1 MKIKGIIFD
10 INGTLTDI
18 LTDEG
23 YEEIFRAISH
33 FLTYRGILMNR
44 WEVKDAYFRILD
56 AQRKAS
62 GEKYPEFDAVEVWR
76 EFLFRNLP
84 ESKRKIKPSDPM
96 PRFLADMYR
105 GISRFRL
112 TLYPEVKA
120 VLDEL
125 RPHYQMAVVSDGQS
139 AWAMPEL
146 KAVGL
151 DGYFNPVIVSGD
163 FGYRKPD
170 RRLFQA
176 ALTGMGLTPEEVIF
190 VGNDMY
196 RDVFGAGRLGM
207 KTVFFS
213 SNQGGKEMAGENPD
227 YIIYRFAELRQ
238 AVDFLQR

>member
-1 MKIKGIIFD
+1 MKLKGIIFD

-23 YEEIFRAISH
+23 HEEIYRAISH
-33 FLTYRGILMNR
+33 FLTYRGIYLNR
-44 WEVKDAYFRILD
+44 WEVKDAYFRIMD

-62 GEKYPEFDAVEVWR
+62 GEKYPEFDTVRVWR
-76 EFLFRNLP
+76 EFLTRYLR
-84 ESKRKIKPSDPM
+84 ESKQKLKSSDLT
-96 PRFLADMYR
+96 PRFLAEMYR

-112 TLYPEVKA
+112 ALYPDVKT
-120 VLDEL
+120 VLDEF
-125 RPHYQMAVVSDGQS
+125 RPHYRMAVVSDGQS
-139 AWAMPEL
+139 VWAEPEM

-151 DGYFNPVIVSGD
+151 DGYFNPIIVSGD

-170 RRLFQA
+170 RRLFQT
-176 ALTGMGLTPEEVIF
+176 ALTGMGLIPEEVIF

-196 RDVFGAGRLGM
+196 RDVYGAGRLGM

-213 SNQGGKEMAGENPD
+213 SNQGQKEPAGVNPD

-238 AVDFLQR
+238 AVDFLQK

>member
-1 MKIKGIIFD
+1 MKLKGIIFD

-23 YEEIFRAISH
+23 HEEIYRAISH
-33 FLTYRGILMNR
+33 FLTYRGIYLNR
-44 WEVKDAYFRILD
+44 WEVKDAYYRIMD
-56 AQRKAS
+56 AQRKAG
-62 GEKYPEFDAVEVWR
+62 GEKYPEFDAVAVWR
-76 EFLFRNLP
+76 EFLTRYSRD
-84 ESKRKIKPSDPM
+84 SKRKFKSSDPT
-96 PRFLADMYR
+96 PRFLAEMYR

-112 TLYPEVKA
+112 ALYPEVKA
-120 VLDEL
+120 VLDEF
-125 RPHYQMAVVSDGQS
+125 RPYYKMSAVSDGQS
-139 AWAMPEL
+139 AWAVPEL

-151 DGYFNPVIVSGD
+151 DGYFNPIIVSGD

-196 RDVFGAGRLGM
+196 RDVYGAGRLGM

-213 SNQGGKEMAGENPD
+213 SNQGGKEMAGVNPD

-238 AVDFLQR
+238 AVDFLKK

>member
-1 MKIKGIIFD
+1 MKLKGIIFD

-23 YEEIFRAISH
+23 HEEIYRAISH
-33 FLTYRGILMNR
+33 FLTYRGVFLHR
-44 WEVKDAYFRILD
+44 WEVKDAYFRIMD
-56 AQRKAS
+56 EQRKAS
-62 GEKYPEFDAVEVWR
+62 GEKYPEFDAVAVWR
-76 EFLFRNLP
+76 EFLTRYLR
-84 ESKRKIKPSDPM
+84 ESKRKLKSSDPT
-96 PRFLADMYR
+96 PRFLAEMYR

-112 TLYPEVKA
+112 ALYPEVKA

-196 RDVFGAGRLGM
+196 RDVYGAGRLGM

-213 SNQGGKEMAGENPD
+213 SNQGGKEPAGVNPD

>member
-1 MKIKGIIFD
+1 MKLKGIIFD

-18 LTDEG
+18 HTDEG
-23 YEEIFRAISH
+23 YEEIYRAISH
-33 FLTYRGILMNR
+33 FLTYQEIYLHR
-44 WEVKDAYFRILD
+44 WEVRDAYFQIMD
-56 AQRKAS
+56 EQRKAC
-62 GEKYPEFDAVEVWR
+62 GEKYPEFDAVAVWR
-76 EFLFRNLP
+76 EFLSRYLP
-84 ESKRKIKPSDPM
+84 KPKRKIKSSDPM
-96 PRFLADMYR
+96 PRFLAEMFR

-125 RPHYQMAVVSDGQS
+125 RPHYKMAAVSDGQS
-139 AWAMPEL
+139 AWALPEL

-170 RRLFQA
+170 RRLFNT
-176 ALTGMGLTPEEVIF
+176 ALSAMELAPKQVIF

-196 RDVFGAGRLGM
+196 RDVYGAGRLGM

-213 SNQGGKEMAGENPD
+213 SNQGQKEMAGMNPD

-238 AVDFLQR
+238 AVDFLNE

>member
-1 MKIKGIIFD
+1 MKLKGIIFD

-23 YEEIFRAISH
+23 YEEIYRAISH
-33 FLTYRGILMNR
+33 FLIYRGIFLNR
-44 WEVKDAYFRILD
+44 WEVKDAYYRIMD
-56 AQRKAS
+56 EQRTS
-62 GEKYPEFDAVEVWR
+62 GGEKYPEFDAVGIWR
-76 EFLFRNLP
+76 EFLRRYSP
-84 ESKRKIKPSDPM
+84 KSKGKPKSSDPT
-96 PRFLADMYR
+96 PRFLAEMYR

-125 RPHYQMAVVSDGQS
+125 RPHYRMAVVSDGQS
-139 AWAMPEL
+139 AWAKPEI

-151 DGYFNPVIVSGD
+151 DGYFDPVIVSGD

-170 RRLFQA
+170 RRLFNA
-176 ALTGMGLTPEEVIF
+176 ALSAMKLRPEQVIF

-196 RDVFGAGRLGM
+196 RDVYGAGRLGM

-213 SNQGGKEMAGENPD
+213 SNQGQKEMAGMSPD
-227 YIIYRFAELRQ
+227 YIIYRFSELRQ
-238 AVDFLQR
+238 AVDFLQC

>member
-1 MKIKGIIFD
+1 MKIKGIVFD

-23 YEEIFRAISH
+23 CEEMYRSISH
-33 FLTYRGILMNR
+33 FLIYRGIRLNR
-44 WEVKDAYFRILD
+44 WAVKDAYFRIMEE
-56 AQRKAS
+56 QRRKG

-76 EFLFRNLP
+76 EFLRQYGP
-84 ESKRKIKPSDPM
+84 TPRPKRSSSDPT
-96 PRFLADMYR
+96 PRFLAEMYR

-112 TLYPEVKA
+112 ALYPEVKA
-120 VLDEL
+120 VLEEL
-125 RPHYQMAVVSDGQS
+125 RPHYKMGVVSDGQS

-146 KAVGL
+146 RAVGL
-151 DGYFNPVIVSGD
+151 DGYFDPVIVSGD
-163 FGYRKPD
+163 FGFRKPD

-176 ALTGMGLTPEEVIF
+176 ALSAMGLPPEQVIF

-213 SNQGGKEMAGENPD
+213 SNQGQKEPAGVNPD
-227 YIIYRFAELRQ
+227 YIIYQFAELRQ
-238 AVDFLQR
+238 AVEFLQR